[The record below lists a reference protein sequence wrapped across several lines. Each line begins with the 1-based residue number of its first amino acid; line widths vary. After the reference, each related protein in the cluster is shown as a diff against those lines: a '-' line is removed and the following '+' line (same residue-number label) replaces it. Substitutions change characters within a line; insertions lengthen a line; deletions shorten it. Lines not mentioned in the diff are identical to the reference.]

1 MTLSSTNK
9 NWVHNRRK
17 QMSVSGRN
25 NAGGTISGAFD
36 SLSVHKGVITLK
48 PNFKQRPMT
57 SKASSQKNG
66 RNGLNNLSSLKAE
79 AKKM

>member
-25 NAGGTISGAFD
+25 GADLMGGTISGAFD
-36 SLSVHKGVITLK
+36 SLSVNKSVFTLK
-48 PNFKQRPMT
+48 PNLKQRPMT
-57 SKASSQKNG
+57 SKA
-66 RNGLNNLSSLKAE
+66 
-79 AKKM
+79 